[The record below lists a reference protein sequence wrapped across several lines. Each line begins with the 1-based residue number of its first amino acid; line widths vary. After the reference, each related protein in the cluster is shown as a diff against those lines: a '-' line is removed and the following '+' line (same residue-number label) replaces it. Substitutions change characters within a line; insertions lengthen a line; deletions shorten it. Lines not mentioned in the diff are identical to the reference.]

1 MKKPRLSKPP
11 RSLRRS
17 AVPLDNVA
25 LVPASLLPF
34 KSVWQAIANHLPH
47 GDMLIVLP
55 YQAKQQ
61 NVARFVAARLRE
73 KGKHVKVINN
83 ALQKNVLSRGPA
95 VSQTGTTR
103 SSQWS
108 SARRRSRATRL
119 RSQSG

>member
-61 NVARFVAARLRE
+61 NVARFCRGTAQGEGQARESDKQRAAEERAVAW
-73 KGKHVKVINN
+73 
-83 ALQKNVLSRGPA
+83 P
-95 VSQTGTTR
+95 R
-103 SSQWS
+103 SLTD
-108 SARRRSRATRL
+108 RDD
-119 RSQSG
+119 